1 MNDVTIFQYVVFGLA
16 AIIYFLPAMNARG
29 RRHQNTSAIF
39 VLNLFLG
46 WTLIGW
52 VAALVWSFTAVQRTE
67 RIQLSPVEKPTSRVR
82 QQRENM
88 RNVKGILIDPF
99 ACTVTHDGDDYVN
112 IDS

>member
-46 WTLIGW
+46 WT
-52 VAALVWSFTAVQRTE
+52 
-67 RIQLSPVEKPTSRVR
+67 
-82 QQRENM
+82 
-88 RNVKGILIDPF
+88 
-99 ACTVTHDGDDYVN
+99 
-112 IDS
+112 